1 MHEEH
6 GMSIWFFVGGMLT
19 IYGIIILIANIP
31 AFSSPGQNSHV
42 MLGRLHAGL
51 WWSILL
57 LLLGILFLKLHRP
70 GKHTTLDDKDNPILS
85 DKMEEKN

>member
-6 GMSIWFFVGGMLT
+6 GLSIWFFVGVMLS

-31 AFSSPGQNSHV
+31 AFSTVATAHV
-42 MLGRLHAGL
+42 VLEELHAGL

-57 LLLGILFLKLHRP
+57 ILLGALFLFLHWP
-70 GKHTTLDDKDNPILS
+70 GKHTTLDDKDHRILS
-85 DKMEEKN
+85 EEADEEN